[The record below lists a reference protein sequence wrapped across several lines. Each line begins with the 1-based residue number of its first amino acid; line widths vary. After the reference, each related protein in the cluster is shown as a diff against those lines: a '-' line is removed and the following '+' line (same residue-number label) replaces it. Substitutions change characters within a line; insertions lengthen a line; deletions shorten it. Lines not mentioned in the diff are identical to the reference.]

1 MYVCLYVCKCMYV
14 CMYRDSRVAIVTDQM
29 SYYPKSNAGFESM
42 PQIVVGTPAALEV
55 SRCVCMYVCMYVCTV
70 CMYSI

>member
-1 MYVCLYVCKCMYV
+1 MYV
-14 CMYRDSRVAIVTDQM
+14 YRDSRVAIVTDQM

-55 SRCVCMYVCMYVCTV
+55 RYETL
-70 CMYSI
+70 

>member
-1 MYVCLYVCKCMYV
+1 MFVCMYV
-14 CMYRDSRVAIVTDQM
+14 YRDSRVAIVTDQM

-55 SRCVCMYVCMYVCTV
+55 RYETL
-70 CMYSI
+70 

>member
-1 MYVCLYVCKCMYV
+1 MHVCMWWRSFGTFVSCMYV
-14 CMYRDSRVAIVTDQM
+14 CMYVCRDSRVAIVTDQM

-55 SRCVCMYVCMYVCTV
+55 RSFAV
-70 CMYSI
+70 